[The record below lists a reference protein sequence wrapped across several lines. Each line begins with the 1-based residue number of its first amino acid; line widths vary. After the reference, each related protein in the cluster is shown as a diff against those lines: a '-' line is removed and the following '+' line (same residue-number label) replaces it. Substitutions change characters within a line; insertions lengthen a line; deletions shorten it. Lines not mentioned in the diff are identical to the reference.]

1 MTFQQRLGTLWHAFL
16 HPKTPFYLK
25 AVMVAVIVY
34 LISPVDL
41 MPDFFAIIGW
51 IDDVLLVT
59 LAMNWIMK
67 RLPEEV
73 LSKPEM
79 FTQNDPTSRANR
91 GQDPERFSN
100 EYDGPIINGKARRN

>member
-1 MTFQQRLGTLWHAFL
+1 
-16 HPKTPFYLK
+16 
-25 AVMVAVIVY
+25 MVAVTIY
-34 LISPVDL
+34 LISPIDL
-41 MPDFFAIIGW
+41 MPDFFAVIGW
-51 IDDVLLVT
+51 VDDVLLVT

-79 FTQNDPTSRANR
+79 FTQNDPTARAERAQNST
-91 GQDPERFSN
+91 GQNPQRFSD

>member
-1 MTFQQRLGTLWHAFL
+1 MVFQQRLGTLWRAFL

-25 AVMVAVIVY
+25 AIMVAVTIY
-34 LISPVDL
+34 LISPIDL

-51 IDDVLLVT
+51 VDDVLLVT

-73 LSKPEM
+73 FSKPEM
-79 FTQNDPTSRANR
+79 FTQNDPTARATR
-91 GQDPERFSN
+91 EQDPSRFSD
-100 EYDGPIINGKARRN
+100 EYDGPIINGKATRN